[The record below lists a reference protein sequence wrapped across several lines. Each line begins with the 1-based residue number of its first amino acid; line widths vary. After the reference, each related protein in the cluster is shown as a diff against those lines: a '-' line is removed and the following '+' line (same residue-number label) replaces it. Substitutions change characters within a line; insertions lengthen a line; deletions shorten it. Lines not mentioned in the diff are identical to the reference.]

1 MLICF
6 VFLIYIIFFSY
17 SFFSSVIKTTT
28 TTTKLQ
34 NRPNIVYIHKNS
46 TNCFSS
52 GWMAQ
57 TTQNIT
63 AANNYYQHWINT
75 QKKTATKNTIVFVC
89 LCVCLPVYSILP
101 MHDFGE
107 NRKVKQR
114 VWLLGCRAT
123 ELHPFVGRIAQ
134 NAVAVQSICSFFH
147 NFASAP
153 CSSSIFVC
161 HVSDWS

>member
-75 QKKTATKNTIVFVC
+75 QKKNCHKKYNRFRVFVC
-89 LCVCLPVYSILP
+89 VFARLFNFADARLWRKPKSKAACLAARLQSY
-101 MHDFGE
+101 
-107 NRKVKQR
+107 R
-114 VWLLGCRAT
+114 VTPICRAHRT
-123 ELHPFVGRIAQ
+123 KCSGS
-134 NAVAVQSICSFFH
+134 AVNLQLL
-147 NFASAP
+147 P
-153 CSSSIFVC
+153 
-161 HVSDWS
+161 